1 MVSLAFDKSM
11 ILRKREC
18 LDTEVGANLLI
29 VQSSKST
36 EQDSKKALR
45 MLSFIVAHKSDVSCF
60 NVYDSKV
67 LTWSVD
73 VVFTARAGMR
83 N

>member
-1 MVSLAFDKSM
+1 
-11 ILRKREC
+11 
-18 LDTEVGANLLI
+18 
-29 VQSSKST
+29 
-36 EQDSKKALR
+36 